1 MIMKIKSWLPLK
13 TNKPSIDNESMNG
26 DIISFSEIMSDVF
39 LGKTYDN
46 RHNLIVE
53 EKEEFENEQP

>member
-1 MIMKIKSWLPLK
+1 
-13 TNKPSIDNESMNG
+13 MNG

-46 RHNLIVE
+46 RHNIIVE